1 MFEHNAAKN
10 LSIGDTIGQCFAAD
24 FTEKDNNKH
33 PYTISAKTSGMIA
46 ILPLS
51 DIKSESRKN
60 PEAIYLLSKIA
71 ADRAFETVFH
81 NVHGAEHNPV
91 MPVPNNG
98 QMNKDLR
105 DFLFKDPCMRAFFR
119 GCEKREERMI
129 I

>member
-1 MFEHNAAKN
+1 LCRNDELTRQGDVIDYFGIIVHGEANVMFEHNAAKN

-60 PEAIYLLSKIA
+60 PEAV
-71 ADRAFETVFH
+71 R
-81 NVHGAEHNPV
+81 
-91 MPVPNNG
+91 NNFISYF
-98 QMNKDLR
+98 LR
-105 DFLFKDPCMRAFFR
+105 SSSSPKSLQIRRMKQYFIMCM
-119 GCEKREERMI
+119 EWNTTP
-129 I
+129 